1 MKTWVSEIVA
11 MLAIAATM
19 PLSPALAVE
28 PDLHESALPNRAPFV
43 LIKPATLKVPSFPSS
58 PEPVADVVLDPP
70 TSLER
75 TSILDLEVARDQIAP
90 VFDALS
96 KRWSHRIGSGETL
109 DGVLAE
115 AGLAAGQRA
124 EVSLALGAEYDLRR
138 LRPGH
143 EVVVTFSLDGRLRE
157 VVLGVEQGVR
167 IEVAVD
173 DHLAVRVLSPQ
184 PDTVLLAGDAVVESS
199 LFVSLEEAEMPAR
212 FAVDLAQMLG
222 GIVDF
227 RRDIKGGETLR
238 LLWREARVGADVIGQ
253 PALSFAAF
261 ETADALYEL
270 VWPDEET
277 GQIMIYLDGELL
289 RVFAQPVD
297 GARISSVFGRRR
309 HPVYGD
315 IRMHTG
321 VDFAAAHGTPV
332 KATASGR
339 VVFAGWR
346 RGYGRMVELSHGT
359 GTRTRYAHLS
369 KITKDVAKGRR
380 VAAGATIGQVGA
392 TGTATGPNLHY
403 EVLVD
408 GRPTDPLSED
418 RLALA
423 SEREALSVEALS
435 RLSEVRALAEA
446 RISEPLVPDAEGSD
460 S

>member
-1 MKTWVSEIVA
+1 MSMRIAVI
-11 MLAIAATM
+11 IAAVAASI
-19 PLSPALAVE
+19 PLPAALAVE
-28 PDLHESALPNRAPFV
+28 PDFHAPTLPTRAPSALIEPVALR
-43 LIKPATLKVPSFPSS
+43 TPSFPSS
-58 PEPVADVVLDPP
+58 PKPVAGVAPDPP
-70 TSLER
+70 EALDR
-75 TSILDLEVARDQIAP
+75 ASILEPQIARDEIAP

-96 KRWSHRIGSGETL
+96 KRWSHKIGSGETL
-109 DGVLAE
+109 DAVLAD

-124 EVSLALGAEYDLRR
+124 EISLALGAEYDLRR
-138 LRPGH
+138 LRPGY
-143 EVVVTFSLDGRLRE
+143 EVFFTFALDGRLRE
-157 VVLGVEQGVR
+157 VALRVEQGIR

-173 DHLAVRVLSPQ
+173 EKLAVRVLSPE
-184 PDTVLLAGDAVVESS
+184 PDIVLLAGETVIEHS
-199 LFVSLEEAEMPAR
+199 LFVALEKAEIPAR
-212 FAVDLAQMLG
+212 FAVDLAQVLG

-227 RRDIKGGETLR
+227 RRDITGGETLR
-238 LLWREARVGADVIGQ
+238 LLWREARVGKEIVGQ

-261 ETADALYEL
+261 ETFEALYEL
-270 VWPDEET
+270 VWPEGEA
-277 GQIMIYLDGELL
+277 GRAMIYLDGELV

-309 HPVYGD
+309 HPVHGD
-315 IRMHTG
+315 MRMHTG

-346 RGYGRMVELSHGT
+346 RGYGRMIELSHGT

-369 KITKDVAKGRR
+369 KVAKGIKKGRR
-380 VAAGATIGQVGA
+380 VTAGATIGRVGA

-408 GRPTDPLSED
+408 GHPTDPLSED

-423 SEREALSVEALS
+423 AEHEALSAEALL
-435 RLSEVRALAEA
+435 RLGEARALAEA
-446 RISEPLVPDAEGSD
+446 RLSNPVMSDSEGSD

>member
-1 MKTWVSEIVA
+1 MKIWVSQSVA

-19 PLSPALAVE
+19 PFSPALAVE
-28 PDLHESALPNRAPFV
+28 PGLHEPALPNRSPSA
-43 LIKPATLKVPSFPSS
+43 LIKPATLEVPSFPSS
-58 PEPVADVVLDPP
+58 PKPVADVVPDP
-70 TSLER
+70 LEIFER
-75 TSILDLEVARDQIAP
+75 TSILDPEIVRDEIAP

-96 KRWSHRIGSGETL
+96 KQWSHKIGSGETL

-115 AGLAAGQRA
+115 AGLAAGQRS

-143 EVVVTFSLDGRLRE
+143 EVFVTFALDGRLRE
-157 VVLGVEQGVR
+157 VVLRVEQGIR

-173 DHLAVRVLSPQ
+173 DHLAVRVLSPE
-184 PDTVLLAGDAVVESS
+184 PDIVLLAGDAVVESS
-199 LFVSLEEAEMPAR
+199 LFVALEEAGMPAR

-227 RRDIKGGETLR
+227 RRDIKGGEALR
-238 LLWREARVGADVIGQ
+238 LLWQEARVGKDVIG
-253 PALSFAAF
+253 PPVLSFAAL
-261 ETADALYEL
+261 ETTDALYEL
-270 VWPDEET
+270 VWPEKDS
-277 GQIMIYLDGELL
+277 GRAMIYLDGELV
-289 RVFAQPVD
+289 RVFVQPVD

-315 IRMHTG
+315 VRMHTG
-321 VDFAAAHGTPV
+321 IDFAAAHGTPV

-339 VVFAGWR
+339 VVFSGWR
-346 RGYGRMVELSHGT
+346 RGYGRLVELSHGT

-369 KITKDVAKGRR
+369 KIPKDVLKGQR
-380 VAAGATIGQVGA
+380 VAAGETIGRVGA

-408 GRPTDPLSED
+408 GRPTDPLSEE
-418 RLALA
+418 LAIA
-423 SEREALSVEALS
+423 AEREASSAEARLRLGKARALAGA
-435 RLSEVRALAEA
+435 RLSEPAA
-446 RISEPLVPDAEGSD
+446 SDAGGSD